1 LFSRVLAENRWE
13 MKLCFICCEY
23 PPGPHGG
30 IGSVTQVLARAFV
43 RAGHQVRVA
52 GVYPPSYPGPAY
64 EEDQGVK
71 VWRLRQ
77 PALPLGWIPAY
88 YRLFRT
94 AARWTRD
101 RQVDLIEVP
110 DWDGV
115 AAGWPRLPVPVIAR
129 LNGSIC
135 YFATEL
141 SRSPKRAAFLFERAS
156 LRRADFW
163 CSASRYTAE
172 RTQRLFS
179 LPSGPHAILYNPVE
193 IPSNSDE
200 IARSKNR
207 VLFSGTLTAKK
218 GILSLIQAWPQV
230 IENAEDAELHVYG
243 KDDRTVG
250 GQSMQS
256 FLLASLE
263 GRARETVRFHG
274 HVSRDQLLEALRGAR
289 VAVFPSYAEAFA
301 MAPLEAMSF
310 SCPTI
315 STERGSGPEMI
326 RHGQDGLLVDPDQP
340 ADIAAKILRVLGDD
354 SLAER
359 LGTAG
364 RERVEKHFSLGVQL
378 PQNELFYKSCIRDF
392 GSRLA

>member
-1 LFSRVLAENRWE
+1 MGDEAVLHLSR
-13 MKLCFICCEY
+13 I
-23 PPGPHGG
+23 P
-30 IGSVTQVLARAFV
+30 ARTFV

-77 PALPLGWIPAY
+77 PAFPLGWIFAH

-101 RQVDLIEVP
+101 QQVDLIEVP
-110 DWDGV
+110 DWEGV
-115 AAGWPRLPVPVIAR
+115 AAGWPRLSVPVIAR
-129 LNGSIC
+129 LHGSIC

-141 SRSPKRAAFLFERAS
+141 GRSPKRAAFLFERAS

-172 RTQRLFS
+172 KTQRLFS
-179 LPSGPHAILYNPVE
+179 LRSGPHAILYNPVE
-193 IPSNSDE
+193 IPSTSDA

-218 GILSLIQAWPQV
+218 GIVSLIQAWPQV
-230 IENAEDAELHVYG
+230 IENAGDAELHIFG
-243 KDDRTVG
+243 KDGRTER
-250 GQSMQS
+250 GQPMQA

-274 HVSRDQLLEALRGAR
+274 NVSREQLLEALRGAR

-301 MAPLEAMSF
+301 MAPLEAMSS

-315 STERGSGPEMI
+315 STERGSGPELI

-340 ADIAAKILRVLGDD
+340 ADIASKILRVLEDD

-359 LGTAG
+359 LGAAG
-364 RERVEKHFSLGVQL
+364 RERVEKHFSLEAQL

-392 GSRLA
+392 ASRLA